1 MEPNIKNR
9 YDIILS
15 LNISD
20 AIDAANINNMEA
32 AIPVV
37 PRVFIYMIEICLVLG
52 KRIQSVILCV
62 GVMLMSQPQSGNGN
76 DYYDCLPLV

>member
-20 AIDAANINNMEA
+20 AINAANINNMEA
-32 AIPVV
+32 AIPMA
-37 PRVFIYMIEICLVLG
+37 PRVFIY
-52 KRIQSVILCV
+52 VILRYAECWE
-62 GVMLMSQPQSGNGN
+62 SGFKASF
-76 DYYDCLPLV
+76 DVSESY